1 MNNFYTVSQVNRYLK
16 NIIESEPFLNDITI
30 CGEISNFKA
39 HYSGH
44 IYLTLKDEQSAI
56 KAVMF
61 KGDAMRLKI
70 RPCDGMRVVARCRIG
85 VYEASG
91 SYQAYIREMAEDGLG
106 DLNAAF
112 EQLKAK
118 LQNEGLFDSEHKKPI
133 PRFPKKIGVVTSST
147 GAAVRDICNVLG
159 RRYPIGEII
168 VRSAKVQGEGSA
180 KDIAD
185 AISYFN
191 RKCPVDVLIVGRG
204 GGSIEDLQSF
214 NDEGVARAVFA
225 SEIPII
231 SAVGHETDFTICDFV
246 ADLRAPT
253 PSAAAELAATPVS
266 EVKDSIMY
274 SQTRLRLLMN
284 GIIEQNRLKV
294 RALGAE
300 KSFEGLKN
308 SLDDKRNTLAL
319 LQEKLLLLTKRK
331 ITEAKNSISVAAARL
346 DGGSPL
352 KIMSKGYCALEKD
365 GTPVKSIK
373 NLVCGDSTTL
383 VLADGKATAQI
394 IEIV

>member
-383 VLADGKATAQI
+383 VLADGKANAQI